1 MGWGWLCCA
10 KKRGFVAG
18 FPQILG
24 FFRLLD
30 LKKRPLQN
38 FHFATAPFLVCFIVS
53 FVYFAPKA
61 EAARSFSQTFA
72 QF

>member
-38 FHFATAPFLVCFIVS
+38 FHFATAPNPGNDYRPGWADGKMNC
-53 FVYFAPKA
+53 AKG
-61 EAARSFSQTFA
+61 T
-72 QF
+72 